1 MLLPKEAPE
10 AFLGPNDLPPQFGVV
25 NWVLPPC
32 LNDPKGDYMDHLRRL
47 QLKMKIPRSEW
58 DIGALQRMQKLEEQ
72 PLTAPYLTVPAA
84 IRAAAEAAVPEL
96 EAKSQELE
104 EEAQEL
110 GIPADPV
117 GLDAYLIDMYRKC
130 LGGPYKEGTI
140 RSQRDLFGVFL
151 DRPAGMPE
159 LMAGQT
165 RSVSVSRRREQTIS
179 SEAQQM
185 LVTPV
190 IEHLVR
196 FVYEGAKDSDPT
208 AGKEDELR
216 TTDGVLLSE
225 LLDTRSEPEEEE
237 VVAEQAQ
244 VSMGS

>member
-1 MLLPKEAPE
+1 
-10 AFLGPNDLPPQFGVV
+10 
-25 NWVLPPC
+25 
-32 LNDPKGDYMDHLRRL
+32 
-47 QLKMKIPRSEW
+47 
-58 DIGALQRMQKLEEQ
+58 
-72 PLTAPYLTVPAA
+72 
-84 IRAAAEAAVPEL
+84 
-96 EAKSQELE
+96 
-104 EEAQEL
+104 
-110 GIPADPV
+110 
-117 GLDAYLIDMYRKC
+117 
-130 LGGPYKEGTI
+130 
-140 RSQRDLFGVFL
+140 
-151 DRPAGMPE
+151 MPE
-159 LMAGQT
+159 LMAGQI